1 MKRRSRMTDPAA
13 RVVLLAWSLF
23 TLAGCSSDAV
33 YSGHFPAFGSQV
45 DVTIVGVKRHE
56 ARAAIDALTRDF
68 GYMEQAWRMPSAG
81 ALGRTNQLLATGR
94 RFSASPSVLPLVE
107 TARQLAA
114 ASGGLLNPAH
124 GRLLH
129 LWGFYREDVEK
140 FEPPGGGA
148 IAALV
153 DQAPSMDD
161 ISVDGLH
168 LQSSNPAVALDFVG
182 FLKGYAIDQAVDHLR
197 DRGIRN
203 AIVNAGGD
211 LRAIGS
217 RAGHP
222 WRAVVRRADGT
233 SVMATLDIKGDE
245 SIVSVG
251 AYERYFSWQG
261 HRYHHILDPR
271 TGWPAALTKS
281 VTVVHPRATV
291 AHAAATALFVAGP
304 GSWARVAARMGV
316 DQVLLTDAAGVLHMT
331 PGLAARL
338 RFLDKQPEAR
348 IADPRPVDNGKS

>member
-1 MKRRSRMTDPAA
+1 MKRRLRMTDPAV
-13 RVVLLAWSLF
+13 RLVLLAWSF
-23 TLAGCSSDAV
+23 FALAGCSSDAA

-56 ARAAIDALTRDF
+56 ARAAIDALARDF

-81 ALGRTNQLLATGR
+81 ALGRTNELLATGR
-94 RFSASPSVLPLVE
+94 RFSASPSVLPLVA
-107 TARQLAA
+107 TSRQLAA
-114 ASGGLLNPAH
+114 ASGGLLNPAQ

-129 LWGFYREDVEK
+129 LWGFYRDDVEN
-140 FEPPGGGA
+140 FQPPASGA

-161 ISVDGLH
+161 VAVDGLH
-168 LQSSNPAVALDFVG
+168 LYSSNPAVTLDFGG

-197 DRGIRN
+197 DRGISN
-203 AIVNAGGD
+203 AIINAGGD

-222 WRAVVRRADGT
+222 WRAAIRRADGT
-233 SVMATLDIKGDE
+233 GVLAMLDIEGDE

-251 AYERYFSWQG
+251 AYERYFTWQG
-261 HRYHHILDPR
+261 NRYHHILDPR

-281 VTVVHPRATV
+281 VTVVHPRATI

-304 GSWARVAARMGV
+304 ESWARVAAKMGV
-316 DQVLLTDAAGVLHMT
+316 DQVLLTDAAGVLYMT

-348 IADPRPVDNGKS
+348 IANPRPRDNGTS